1 MAFPGQVL
9 DNPVSGERFI
19 FSKTAAGTG
28 GELLAV
34 EFVVAPTA
42 ASQELTCTRCRKRVS
57 RW

>member
-1 MAFPGQVL
+1 ML